1 MKVQDERLSLRDE
14 PLPPEETVMQ
24 PGDELLPSR
33 ILALDRQIKDYE
45 EGLSLAR
52 EARKVMIDRAI
63 ALMVGEDKEAVILRR
78 EKNLPREINAELFEK
93 RYPDAYK
100 SSISAEI
107 EAIRQKMREMEN
119 ALNDGD
125 APRIKLKTA
134 QAFLGE
140 KQLDEICYPHKVI
153 VTYEVQSITA
163 PLPKGAVRKLLE

>member
-1 MKVQDERLSLRDE
+1 MDAKNEQLSLRDE

-63 ALMVGEDKEAVILRR
+63 ALMVGEDKEAVILKR

-93 RYPDAYK
+93 RYPDAYR
-100 SSISAEI
+100 SSVVAE
-107 EAIRQKMREMEN
+107 EELLSQKIKEFHDN
-119 ALNDGD
+119 
-125 APRIKLKTA
+125 PRIKLKTA
-134 QAFLGE
+134 QAFLGD
-140 KQLDEICYPHKVI
+140 KQIDEICYAHKVI
-153 VTYEVQSITA
+153 VTYEVQSIAA
-163 PLPKGAVRKLLE
+163 PLPKGQVRKLLE